1 MNNNKLNANLNIV
14 EKIAKASKLS
24 RMLLQPVRY
33 IYAIAY
39 RRIVYPI
46 NRKGILRKIPTFFG
60 IPMQIVLPA
69 STDIYLTGGKSH
81 PSEVR
86 LARFMIQHLVAGDT
100 FMDIGAHFGYF
111 TLLASVLVQDQGKVY
126 AFEASKSTF
135 QLLQKNVNIYS
146 NIKAYHQA
154 VSNNTEKLLF
164 YQFPVLYSEYNSMD
178 ISQFEQENWFQKF
191 KPEQIEVPA
200 TTINHLLL
208 KENITPKIIKIDV
221 EGAEDK
227 VMEGAQEALQQ
238 QNPYI
243 VLEYLEPSRH
253 NAAHRKAVS
262 MLQQIGYQVNIIN
275 ENGDLILCNDI
286 EQHLAKEKLDSD
298 NIVLQKDT

>member
-1 MNNNKLNANLNIV
+1 
-14 EKIAKASKLS
+14 
-24 RMLLQPVRY
+24 
-33 IYAIAY
+33 
-39 RRIVYPI
+39 
-46 NRKGILRKIPTFFG
+46 
-60 IPMQIVLPA
+60 MQIVLPA